1 MPIINNYKKNETPVI
16 NYEGPN
22 DVFVW
27 KHPCEDF
34 FTGAQLIVH
43 ESQEA
48 LFFRNGQALDL
59 FPSGRHT
66 LETENLPLLNRLLRI
81 PLGGQTPF
89 HAEVYY
95 INKVTCMDI
104 MWGTAQPVM
113 VQDPVYDII
122 LPVRANGQ
130 FAIRVVDSR
139 KLLMKLVGT
148 ISGFSKD
155 TLLQYFRGML
165 MTRIRDLIAK
175 KMVEDKLTFLEIQ
188 AKINDISDSLRM
200 QMAPEFAEYGLELV
214 NFFLNAITV
223 PEDNPEYTRIRK
235 ALAGS
240 KEREIIAKGKRAEMD
255 LMGYTYQQQRTFD
268 VLERA
273 AANEGTGS
281 DIMNAGMGLTM
292 GMGMG
297 GVLGGAMGGA
307 MQNGFGVNLAQPQQ
321 PGMMGGFGQPQQPG
335 MMGGGFAQ
343 PQQQAA
349 PEKICAKCGTHLPA
363 NAKVCFECGEKVVD
377 IKEGYIICPQCGE
390 QVPKG
395 KFCLNCGK
403 VLANK
408 CPECNEELPEGAK
421 FCLNCGH
428 KM

>member
-1 MPIINNYKKNETPVI
+1 MPIIGNYKKNETPVI

-43 ESQEA
+43 ETQEA

-59 FPSGRHT
+59 FQSGRHV
-66 LETENLPLLNRLLRI
+66 LETENLPLLSRLLRK
-81 PLGGQTPF
+81 PFGGQVPF

-104 MWGTAQPVM
+104 MWGTAQPVL
-113 VQDPVYDII
+113 VQDPVYEII

-155 TLLQYFRGML
+155 TLVQYFRGML
-165 MTRIRDLIAK
+165 LTRIRDLIAK
-175 KMVEDKLTFLEIQ
+175 KMVTDRMTFLEIQ
-188 AKINDISDSLRM
+188 TKINDISDALRI
-200 QMAPEFAEYGLELV
+200 QMAPEFEEYGLELV
-214 NFFLNAITV
+214 NFFTNAITI
-223 PEDNPEYTRIRK
+223 PEDNPDYVRIRK
-235 ALAGS
+235 ALVGS
-240 KEREIIAKGKRAEMD
+240 KEREILAKGKRAEMD

-273 AANEGTGS
+273 AANEGSGS
-281 DIMNAGMGLTM
+281 DMMNAGMGLTM
-292 GMGMG
+292 GMGVG
-297 GVLGGAMGGA
+297 GMLSGAMGNA
-307 MQNGFGVNLAQPQQ
+307 Y
-321 PGMMGGFGQPQQPG
+321 GMNMN
-335 MMGGGFAQ
+335 Q
-343 PQQQAA
+343 PQQQAQTPTA
-349 PEKICAKCGTHLPA
+349 DKNCAKCGAALP
-363 NAKVCFECGEKVVD
+363 NGAKFCLECGEKVVD
-377 IKEGYIICPQCGE
+377 IKEGHIICPKCGE
-390 QVPKG
+390 QVPKA
-395 KFCLNCGK
+395 KFCLNCGQT
-403 VLANK
+403 LAGN

-421 FCLNCGH
+421 FCMNCGH